1 MRISDDTID
10 VGARRIGPGEPTF
23 IIAEAGVNH
32 NGDVEVA
39 LELVAAAAEAGADAV
54 KFQTF
59 KTDQLVTRNLE
70 KAPYQARTTGDGS
83 QYEMIRRLELDEQ
96 AHQRI
101 HDACERLGITFMSTP
116 FYEGGVDLLLRLGV
130 PALKV
135 DSGNLT
141 NLPLLRH
148 MAATGSPVILSTGM
162 STLGEVE
169 EAVMLFREYGT
180 PHCLLHCTSNYPAR
194 LEDVHLRAMETM
206 RRAFNCPVGYSD
218 HTVGIGVSVAAVAL
232 GADVIEKHFTLDRNA
247 EGPDHKASLSVDEL
261 GQMVREIRS
270 VERALGGTEKRVNDD
285 ERSTVHAL
293 RRSIVAGCPIA
304 RGTVI
309 TREMLAIKRPG
320 DGIQPKYVELI
331 VGRAARRD
339 LKEDQLLSWDDV

>member
-1 MRISDDTID
+1 MPISVDTIQL
-10 VGARRIGPGEPTF
+10 GSRLIGPKNSTY

-32 NGDVEVA
+32 NGELATA
-39 LELVAAAAEAGADAV
+39 LALVAAAASAGADAV

-59 KTDQLVTRNLE
+59 KPEHLVTRALQ
-70 KAPYQARTTGDGS
+70 KAPYQKINTGYGS
-83 QYEMIRRLELDEQ
+83 QYYMLKQLELDECT
-96 AHQRI
+96 HQRI
-101 HDACERLGITFMSTP
+101 YDHCNRLGITFLSTP
-116 FYEGGVDLLLRLGV
+116 FYEGGVDLLLSLGV
-130 PALKV
+130 SAIKV

-141 NLPLLRH
+141 NTPLLRYI
-148 MAATGSPVILSTGM
+148 AAAGCPVILSTGM
-162 STLGEVE
+162 SSLGDIED
-169 EAVMLFREYGT
+169 AVNLFRKFNT
-180 PHCLLHCTSNYPAR
+180 PLCLLHCTSNYPAR
-194 LEDVHLRAMETM
+194 LEDVHLNAMETM

-247 EGPDHKASLSVDEL
+247 EGPDHKASLSVNEL

-270 VERALGGTEKRVNDD
+270 VERALGGTEKRVSDD

-293 RRSIVAGCPIA
+293 RRSIVADCPIA

-320 DGIQPKYVELI
+320 DGIQPKYLELI